1 MVESNVNPES
11 KQAQAKNESKGSEL
25 KESESKGESLI
36 KQVRKRDGRLVPFNK
51 DKIVTAIFKAA
62 RAVGGRE
69 KRLARKLSEKVVE
82 KLENKFGS
90 EKIPGIEDVQ
100 DAVEEVLVEEG
111 HAKTAKAYI
120 LYRRQRAEL
129 REEKKIVL
137 EKDVIDEVDKQFDL
151 NALRVLKARYLR
163 KDERGR
169 LIESPKQLFT
179 RVAVHAALPE
189 LLYDERVFDASASQ
203 EKRVVEAFNPRE
215 YAGKLNI
222 GFFALNEFH
231 LRALKRAFDRFA
243 SEGKMKVSW
252 SEFLKML
259 EDKEFD
265 AHEARVREFYELMVS
280 KKFLPNTPALVNFG
294 NRFGMGSACFVL
306 SVDDSIES
314 IMRTL
319 ANAAKIFQSGGGVGY
334 NFSRLRPEGD
344 VVRSTSGVASG
355 PITFIELYDKMTEV
369 IKQGGVRRGA
379 NMGILNSNHPDIE
392 KFIVAKK
399 GNKAL
404 LNFNIS
410 VMLLPGFW
418 DCFENNK
425 PYPLVNPRNGQIVR
439 SINARELFDLIVYQ
453 AWESAEPGVLFFD
466 RINEFNPFLE
476 ALGPIECTNPCSEV
490 LLYPNESCNLGSIN
504 VWAFVCENEE
514 GESFFDW
521 EGLKKTVALATRF
534 LDNVI
539 DINNYPLPE
548 IEKMTLATRKIG
560 LGVMGVGDLLYE
572 LQIPYNSEEGRAFME
587 QLMEFVNF
595 HSKLASIEL
604 ARERGPLPLFEKSF
618 YPQGKMPFSSFYDRK
633 AWRLDWNAVVE
644 GVKKHGIRN
653 GFTTVIAPTGSISMI
668 AGCSSGIE
676 PVYSLVF
683 EKNVKVG
690 TFYYIDPV
698 FEKVLTEHEL
708 YDNHLLK
715 EISDKHGSIQ
725 NVRYIP
731 QALKK
736 VFVTAHDITPEDHIR
751 VLAAFQKWVDS
762 SISKTNNF
770 PADASVEDM
779 RKSYLLAY
787 KLGCKGVT
795 VYRDSSIKNQVLV
808 TPASKK
814 KEKET
819 GKQEKEHGRVPARG
833 ETEGAKDG
841 VEQSEQRET
850 LAVEPR
856 VVERMIPVLAQQ
868 TSLNATTVN
877 ANPDAEA
884 GEGMRFASPS
894 SLSSISTKSELI
906 ASGLK
911 TCPDCGGALAFKEG
925 CVLCSECGWGLCK
938 GG

>member
-1 MVESNVNPES
+1 MVEVVSQSSQSNQEKANGACLV
-11 KQAQAKNESKGSEL
+11 
-25 KESESKGESLI
+25 
-36 KQVRKRDGRLVPFNK
+36 KQVRKRDGRLVPF
-51 DKIVTAIFKAA
+51 DQEKIVRAIFKAA
-62 RAVGGRE
+62 RAVGGRD
-69 KRLARKLSEKVVE
+69 KRLARKLSDKVVE
-82 KLENKFGS
+82 KLEKAFGS
-90 EKIPGIEDVQ
+90 EKIPGIEDIQNV
-100 DAVEEVLVEEG
+100 VEEVLIEEG

-137 EKDVIDEVDKQFDL
+137 EKDVVDEVDKQFDL

-163 KDERGR
+163 KDERGK
-169 LIESPKQLFT
+169 LVESPKQLFT
-179 RVAVHAALPE
+179 RVAVHAALPD

-203 EKRVVEAFNPRE
+203 EKRVVEAFNARE
-215 YAGKLNI
+215 YAGRLSV

-231 LRALKRAFDRFA
+231 LEGLKRVFDRMA
-243 SEGKMKVSW
+243 SEGKMRVSW

-259 EDKEFD
+259 EEKAFD
-265 AHEARVREFYELMVS
+265 AHETRIREFYELMVS

-306 SVDDSIES
+306 KVDDSIES
-314 IMRTL
+314 IMQTL
-319 ANAAKIFQSGGGVGY
+319 SNAAKIFQSGGGVGY

-344 VVRSTSGVASG
+344 IVRSTSGVASG
-355 PITFIELYDKMTEV
+355 PISFIELYDKMTEV

-392 KFIVAKK
+392 KFVVAKK

-404 LNFNIS
+404 TNFNIS
-410 VMLLPGFW
+410 VMIMPEFW

-425 PYPLVNPRNGQIVR
+425 PYPLVNPRNGQVVR
-439 SINARELFDLIVYQ
+439 SVNARELFDLIVYQ

-476 ALGPIECTNPCSEV
+476 TLGPIDCTNPCSEV

-504 VWAFVCENEE
+504 VWAFVEENED
-514 GESFFDW
+514 GELFFNW
-521 EGLKKTVALATRF
+521 NALKKTIILATRF

-539 DINNYPLPE
+539 DVNNYPLPE
-548 IEKMTLATRKIG
+548 IEKTTLSTRKIG

-572 LQIPYNSEEGRAFME
+572 LRLPYDSEEGRAFME

-604 ARERGPLPLFEKSF
+604 ARERGPFPLFEKSF
-618 YPQGKMPFSSFYDRK
+618 YPQGKMPFAGFYDRDS
-633 AWRLDWNAVVE
+633 WHVDWNVVVD
-644 GVKKHGIRN
+644 GVKKFGIRN

-690 TFYYIDPV
+690 SFYYIDPV
-698 FEKVLTEHEL
+698 FEKVLSEHEL

-715 EISDKHGSIQ
+715 EISDNHGSIR

-731 QALKK
+731 PSLKK
-736 VFVTAHDITPEDHIR
+736 VFVTAHDITPENHIR
-751 VLAAFQKWVDS
+751 ALAAFQKWVDS

-795 VYRDSSIKNQVLV
+795 VYRDSSIKSQVLV
-808 TPASKK
+808 TPSSKK
-814 KEKET
+814 KEKER
-819 GKQEKEHGRVPARG
+819 EKSVENVLESVEDANAERAERV
-833 ETEGAKDG
+833 ET
-841 VEQSEQRET
+841 
-850 LAVEPR
+850 R

-868 TSLNATTVN
+868 SSLNARSN
-877 ANPDAEA
+877 ASASANA
-884 GEGMRFASPS
+884 GESVVDAKSVRFNSSSMLNASS
-894 SLSSISTKSELI
+894 KSVLL

-925 CVLCSECGWGLCK
+925 CVSCTECSWGLCK